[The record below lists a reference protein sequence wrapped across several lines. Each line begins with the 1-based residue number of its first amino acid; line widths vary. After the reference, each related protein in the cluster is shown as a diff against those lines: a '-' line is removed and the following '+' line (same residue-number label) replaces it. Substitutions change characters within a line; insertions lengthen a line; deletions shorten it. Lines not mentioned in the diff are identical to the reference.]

1 MEDLVIQ
8 LGVGGIFA
16 ILVLDRVFKFLSGR
30 QATDAGEVDAG
41 LGAKGAECRRKVH
54 ELHEWHDHDEMGE
67 GATPGEKVWWG
78 TALRRDVND
87 LARSVDGLAGNVA
100 AQTTSIDTQTV
111 VIGELKTAV
120 ERMNGRD

>member
-1 MEDLVIQ
+1 MEDFTQ
-8 LGVGGIFA
+8 LGVGGIFVV
-16 ILVLDRVFKFLSGR
+16 LVLDRVFKFINGR
-30 QATDAGEVDAG
+30 QTSGAGDADSG
-41 LGAKGAECRRKVH
+41 LGIKGADVRRKVH

-78 TALRRDVND
+78 TALRRDMGD

-100 AQTTSIDTQTV
+100 AQTTALDTQNV